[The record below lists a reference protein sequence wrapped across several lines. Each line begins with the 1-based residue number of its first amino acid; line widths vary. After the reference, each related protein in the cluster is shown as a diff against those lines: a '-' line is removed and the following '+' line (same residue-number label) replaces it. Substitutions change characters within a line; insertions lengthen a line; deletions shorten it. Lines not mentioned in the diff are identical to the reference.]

1 LNFCSLGGNDP
12 FKLSINTMIHT
23 MKNILI
29 VLFLLTGIWACGKK
43 QEEKQQEAA
52 HQEQEEH
59 HEGEGNIVEL
69 TKAQYETA
77 GVQLGT
83 ASTRNLSAVVT
94 ANGVIDIPPQNLVSI
109 SAPLGGFVRKTELL
123 QGMQVRKGQVLATIE
138 NPDFIQIQQDYLE
151 TESKLEYAQQEYSR
165 QLELSKE
172 NINAQKVLQQ
182 ATSEV
187 KTQKARL
194 AGLKERLVTAGI
206 NLNTLQKG
214 TIVNSATIHSPISG
228 SVTTVNVNLGKYVN
242 PTDVMFEIVDTDHL
256 HVELSIFEQDIPK
269 IRLGQLVRFT
279 ISNNPGKEYLAKVY
293 LINQKINEDRTVRVH
308 CHLEK
313 DEAGLLPQN
322 FVKAVIEIG
331 ANPVL
336 ALPDG
341 AIVDFEGASYV
352 FIQHAEAAG
361 TDSTSKQ
368 SEGMTFEMIQVIKGV
383 SENGYT
389 QIKSPQGFESQK
401 IVLKGAY
408 ALLSTLKNSEEEE
421 GGH

>member
-1 LNFCSLGGNDP
+1 
-12 FKLSINTMIHT
+12 
-23 MKNILI
+23 MKNIL
-29 VLFLLTGIWACGKK
+29 VAFFLLTGIWACGKK
-43 QEEKQQEAA
+43 QEENQQEPA
-52 HQEQEEH
+52 HQDEEH
-59 HEGEGNIVEL
+59 HEGEGNVVEL

-77 GVQLGT
+77 AIELG
-83 ASTRNLSAVVT
+83 AVSTRNLSAVVT

-123 QGMQVRKGQVLATIE
+123 QGMQVKKGQVLATIE

-172 NINAQKVLQQ
+172 NINAQKILQQ

-194 AGLKERLVTAGI
+194 AGLKERLITAGI
-206 NLNTLQKG
+206 NLDILQKG
-214 TIVNSATIHSPISG
+214 TIVNSAVIRSPISG

-269 IRLGQLVRFT
+269 IKLGQLVRFT
-279 ISNNPGKEYLAKVY
+279 VSNNPSKEYLAKVY

-313 DEAGLLPQN
+313 DDKGLLPQN

-331 ANPVL
+331 ANPVT
-336 ALPDG
+336 ALPSQ
-341 AIVDFEGASYV
+341 AIVDFEGESYIFV
-352 FIQHAEAAG
+352 QRPEGAH
-361 TDSTSKQ
+361 TDSTSKGAG
-368 SEGMTFEMIQVIKGV
+368 SEGMTFEMVQVSKGV
-383 SENGYT
+383 SESGYT
-389 QIKSPQGFESQK
+389 QVKFPQEFESQTPK

-408 ALLSTLKNSEEEE
+408 ALLSKLKNSEEEE
-421 GGH
+421 GH

>member
-1 LNFCSLGGNDP
+1 
-12 FKLSINTMIHT
+12 

-29 VLFLLTGIWACGKK
+29 VMFLLTGTLACDKK
-43 QEEKQQEAA
+43 QDEKQQPA
-52 HQEQEEH
+52 HQDEEQ
-59 HEGEGNIVEL
+59 HEKENGNVVEL
-69 TKAQYETA
+69 TKAQYESA
-77 GVQLGT
+77 AVELGP
-83 ASTRNLSAVVT
+83 ASMRNLSDVVL

-123 QGMQVRKGQVLATIE
+123 QGMQVKKGQVLATIE
-138 NPDFIQIQQDYLE
+138 NPDFIQIQQDFLE

-269 IRLGQLVRFT
+269 IKLGQLVRFKV
-279 ISNNPGKEYLAKVY
+279 SNNPGKEYLAKVY

-308 CHLEK
+308 CHLVK
-313 DEAGLLPQN
+313 DEPGLLPQN

-336 ALPDG
+336 ALADQ

-352 FIQHAEAAG
+352 FIQRPEAAG
-361 TDSTSKQ
+361 TEDTSKESD
-368 SEGMTFEMIQVIKGV
+368 SEGIAFEMVRVTKGV

-401 IVLKGAY
+401 IVIKGAY
-408 ALLSTLKNSEEEE
+408 ALLSKLKNSEEEGE
-421 GGH
+421 

>member
-1 LNFCSLGGNDP
+1 
-12 FKLSINTMIHT
+12 
-23 MKNILI
+23 MKNILV
-29 VLFLLTGIWACGKK
+29 VLFLLAGLWACGKK
-43 QEEKQQEAA
+43 QEEKQQEPA
-52 HQEQEEH
+52 HEQEEH
-59 HEGEGNIVEL
+59 HEEEGNVVEL

-77 GVQLGT
+77 AVELGQV
-83 ASTRNLSAVVT
+83 STRNLSDVVN

-123 QGMQVRKGQVLATIE
+123 QGMQVKKGQILATIE
-138 NPDFIQIQQDYLE
+138 NPDFIQIQQDFLE

-194 AGLKERLVTAGI
+194 AGLRERIFTAGI
-206 NLNTLQKG
+206 NLNTLEKG
-214 TIVNSATIHSPISG
+214 TIVNSAIIRSPISG

-269 IRLGQLVRFT
+269 IKLGQLVRFT
-279 ISNNPGKEYLAKVY
+279 VSNNPSREYLAKVY

-313 DEAGLLPQN
+313 DDEGLLPQN

-331 ANPVL
+331 ANPVT
-336 ALPDG
+336 ALPSP
-341 AIVDFEGASYV
+341 AIVDFDGASYI
-352 FIQHAEAAG
+352 FIQRPEGALA
-361 TDSTSKQ
+361 DSTGT
-368 SEGMTFEMIQVIKGV
+368 EPDGLTFEMVAVTKGV

-389 QIKSPQGFESQK
+389 QIKFPQGFDAKNQK

-408 ALLSTLKNSEEEE
+408 ALLSKLKNSEEEE
-421 GGH
+421 GH

>member
-1 LNFCSLGGNDP
+1 
-12 FKLSINTMIHT
+12 
-23 MKNILI
+23 MKNVLV
-29 VLFLLTGIWACGKK
+29 VLFLLTGLWACGEK
-43 QEEKQQEAA
+43 QERKEQEPA
-52 HQEQEEH
+52 HQEGEQ
-59 HEGEGNIVEL
+59 HEGEENIVKL
-69 TKAQYETA
+69 TQAQYETA
-77 GVQLGT
+77 AVELGK
-83 ASTRNLSAVVT
+83 ASTRNLSDVVT

-109 SAPLGGFVRKTELL
+109 SAPLGGFVRRTELL
-123 QGMQVRKGQVLATIE
+123 QGMQVKKGQILAIIE
-138 NPDFIQIQQDYLE
+138 NPDFIQIQQDFLE

-187 KTQKARL
+187 KAQKARL
-194 AGLKERLVTAGI
+194 AGLRERLITAGI
-206 NLNTLQKG
+206 NLNTLEKG
-214 TIVNSATIHSPISG
+214 TIVNSAVIRSPISG

-269 IRLGQLVRFT
+269 IKLGQLVRFT
-279 ISNNPGKEYLAKVY
+279 VSNNPGKEYLAKVY

-313 DEAGLLPQN
+313 DDRGLLPQN

-331 ANPVL
+331 ANPVT
-336 ALPDG
+336 ALPSP
-341 AIVDFEGASYV
+341 AIVDFEGTSYI
-352 FIQHAEAAG
+352 FIQRPETAHA
-361 TDSTSKQ
+361 DSTSQ
-368 SEGMTFEMIQVIKGV
+368 EEESEGTAFEMVPVTKGM

-389 QIKSPQGFESQK
+389 QVKFSQDFNVQNAK

-408 ALLSTLKNSEEEE
+408 AMLSKLKNSEEEE
-421 GGH
+421 GH

>member
-1 LNFCSLGGNDP
+1 
-12 FKLSINTMIHT
+12 

-43 QEEKQQEAA
+43 QEEKQQEAETA
-52 HQEQEEH
+52 HQDEEH
-59 HEGEGNIVEL
+59 HEGEGNVVEL

-77 GVQLGT
+77 GVELGT

-123 QGMQVRKGQVLATIE
+123 QGMHVRKGQVLATIE
-138 NPDFIQIQQDYLE
+138 NPDFIQIQQDFLE

-206 NLNTLQKG
+206 NLSTLQKG

-269 IRLGQLVRFT
+269 IKLGQLVRFT
-279 ISNNPGKEYLAKVY
+279 VSNNPGKEYLAKVY

-313 DEAGLLPQN
+313 DEPGLLPQN

-336 ALPDG
+336 ALPDQ

-352 FIQHAEAAG
+352 FIQRPEAAG
-361 TDSTSKQ
+361 TDSTSKE
-368 SEGMTFEMIQVIKGV
+368 SEGTTFEMIQVTKGV

>member
-1 LNFCSLGGNDP
+1 
-12 FKLSINTMIHT
+12 
-23 MKNILI
+23 MKNILV
-29 VLFLLTGIWACGKK
+29 VLFLLAGIWACGKK
-43 QEEKQQEAA
+43 QEEKQQEPA
-52 HQEQEEH
+52 HQDGEH
-59 HEGEGNIVEL
+59 HEEEESNVVEL

-77 GVQLGT
+77 AVELGS

-123 QGMQVRKGQVLATIE
+123 QGMQVKKGQVLATIE

-151 TESKLEYAQQEYSR
+151 TESKLEYAQQEYNR
-165 QLELSKE
+165 QVELSKE

-182 ATSEV
+182 AASEV

-206 NLNTLQKG
+206 NLSTLQKG
-214 TIVNSATIHSPISG
+214 TIVNSAVIRSPISG

-269 IRLGQLVRFT
+269 IKLGQLVRFT
-279 ISNNPGKEYLAKVY
+279 VSNNPGKEYLAKVY

-313 DEAGLLPQN
+313 DEKGLLPQN
-322 FVKAVIEIG
+322 FVKAVIETG
-331 ANPVL
+331 ANPVT
-336 ALPDG
+336 ALPNQ
-341 AIVDFEGASYV
+341 AIVDFEGASYI
-352 FIQHAEAAG
+352 FIQRPNDAHS
-361 TDSTSKQ
+361 DSTSKDAE
-368 SEGMTFEMIQVIKGV
+368 SEGLAFEMVEVSKGV

-389 QIKSPQGFESQK
+389 QVKFPQDFDGKTQK

-408 ALLSTLKNSEEEE
+408 ALLSKLKNSEEEE
-421 GGH
+421 GH

>member
-1 LNFCSLGGNDP
+1 
-12 FKLSINTMIHT
+12 
-23 MKNILI
+23 MKNILV
-29 VLFLLTGIWACGKK
+29 VLFLLAGLLACGEK
-43 QEEKQQEAA
+43 QEQKEQEPA
-52 HQEQEEH
+52 HQEGEHHQEE
-59 HEGEGNIVEL
+59 EGNVVEL

-77 GVQLGT
+77 ALELGQ
-83 ASTRNLSAVVT
+83 ASTRNLSDVVT

-123 QGMQVRKGQVLATIE
+123 QGMQVKKGQVLATIE
-138 NPDFIQIQQDYLE
+138 NPDFIQIQQDFLE

-182 ATSEV
+182 ASSEV

-194 AGLKERLVTAGI
+194 AGLKERLITAGI
-206 NLNTLQKG
+206 NLATLEKG
-214 TIVNSATIHSPISG
+214 TIVNSAVLRSPISG

-269 IRLGQLVRFT
+269 IKLGQLVRFT
-279 ISNNPGKEYLAKVY
+279 VSNNAGKEYLAKVY

-313 DEAGLLPQN
+313 DDKGLLPQN

-331 ANPVL
+331 ANPVM
-336 ALPDG
+336 ALPNQ
-341 AIVDFEGASYV
+341 AIVDFEGNSYI
-352 FIQHAEAAG
+352 FIQRSQTAHA
-361 TDSTSKQ
+361 DSASSSQ
-368 SEGMTFEMIQVIKGV
+368 DSGEMAFEMIQVSKGV

-389 QIKSPQGFESQK
+389 QVKYPEGFDTGESR

-408 ALLSTLKNSEEEE
+408 ALLSKLKNSEEEE
-421 GGH
+421 GH

>member
-1 LNFCSLGGNDP
+1 
-12 FKLSINTMIHT
+12 MIHT

-43 QEEKQQEAA
+43 QEEKQQEAETA
-52 HQEQEEH
+52 HQDEEH
-59 HEGEGNIVEL
+59 HEGEGNVVEL

-77 GVQLGT
+77 GVELGT

-123 QGMQVRKGQVLATIE
+123 QGMHVRKGQVLATIE
-138 NPDFIQIQQDYLE
+138 NPDFIQIQQDFLE

-206 NLNTLQKG
+206 NLSALQKG

-269 IRLGQLVRFT
+269 IKLGQLVRFT
-279 ISNNPGKEYLAKVY
+279 VSNNPGKEYLAKVY

-313 DEAGLLPQN
+313 DEPGLLPQN

-352 FIQHAEAAG
+352 FIQRPEAAG

-368 SEGMTFEMIQVIKGV
+368 SEGTTFEMIQVTKGV

>member
-1 LNFCSLGGNDP
+1 
-12 FKLSINTMIHT
+12 
-23 MKNILI
+23 MKNIVV
-29 VLFLLTGIWACGKK
+29 VLFLLAGLLACGKK
-43 QEEKQQEAA
+43 QKEKQQEPA
-52 HQEQEEH
+52 HQEGVH
-59 HEGEGNIVEL
+59 HEEEGNIVEL

-77 GVQLGT
+77 AVELGQV
-83 ASTRNLSAVVT
+83 STRNLSDVVT

-123 QGMQVRKGQVLATIE
+123 QGMQVKKGQVLATIE
-138 NPDFIQIQQDYLE
+138 NPDFIQIQQDFLE

-172 NINAQKVLQQ
+172 NINAQKILQQ

-194 AGLKERLVTAGI
+194 AGLRERLITAGI
-206 NLNTLQKG
+206 NLTTLEMG
-214 TIVNSATIHSPISG
+214 TIINSAIIRSPISG
-228 SVTTVNVNLGKYVN
+228 SVTTVNVNIGKYVN

-269 IRLGQLVRFT
+269 IKLGQLVRFT
-279 ISNNPGKEYLAKVY
+279 VSNNPGKEYLAKVY

-313 DEAGLLPQN
+313 DDRGLLPQN

-331 ANPVL
+331 ANPVT
-336 ALPDG
+336 ALPNP
-341 AIVDFEGASYV
+341 AIVEFDGSSYI
-352 FIQHAEAAG
+352 FIQHPEGVHA
-361 TDSTSKQ
+361 DST
-368 SEGMTFEMIQVIKGV
+368 EGTESDELAFEMVAVSKGV

-389 QIKSPQGFESQK
+389 QIKFPQGFDAQNQK

-408 ALLSTLKNSEEEE
+408 ALLSKLKNSEEEE
-421 GGH
+421 GH

>member
-1 LNFCSLGGNDP
+1 
-12 FKLSINTMIHT
+12 
-23 MKNILI
+23 MKNIL
-29 VLFLLTGIWACGKK
+29 VVFFLLTGILACGKK
-43 QEEKQQEAA
+43 QEEKQQEPA
-52 HQEQEEH
+52 HQDEEH
-59 HEGEGNIVEL
+59 HEGEESNVVEL

-77 GVQLGT
+77 AIKLGT

-123 QGMQVRKGQVLATIE
+123 QGMQVKKGQVLATIE

-194 AGLKERLVTAGI
+194 AGLKERLITAGI
-206 NLNTLQKG
+206 NLNVLQKG
-214 TIVNSATIHSPISG
+214 TIVNSAVIRSPISG

-269 IRLGQLVRFT
+269 IKLGQLVRFT
-279 ISNNPGKEYLAKVY
+279 VSNNPGKEYLAKVY

-313 DEAGLLPQN
+313 DDKGLLPQN
-322 FVKAVIEIG
+322 FVKAVIETG
-331 ANPVL
+331 ANPVT
-336 ALPDG
+336 ALPSQ
-341 AIVDFEGASYV
+341 AIVDFEGESYIFV
-352 FIQHAEAAG
+352 QRAEGAH
-361 TDSTSKQ
+361 TDSTSKGAE
-368 SEGMTFEMIQVIKGV
+368 SEGLTFEMVQVSKGV

-389 QIKSPQGFESQK
+389 QIKFPQEFDDQAPK

-408 ALLSTLKNSEEEE
+408 ALLSKLKNSEEEE
-421 GGH
+421 GH

>member
-1 LNFCSLGGNDP
+1 
-12 FKLSINTMIHT
+12 
-23 MKNILI
+23 MKNILV

-43 QEEKQQEAA
+43 QEEKQQEPA
-52 HQEQEEH
+52 HQDGEH
-59 HEGEGNIVEL
+59 HEQEGNVVEL

-77 GVQLGT
+77 AIELGAT
-83 ASTRNLSAVVT
+83 TTRSLSAVVT

-123 QGMQVRKGQVLATIE
+123 QGMQVKKGQVLATIE

-182 ATSEV
+182 AASEV

-194 AGLKERLVTAGI
+194 AGLKERLITAGI
-206 NLNTLQKG
+206 NLKVLQTG
-214 TIVNSATIHSPISG
+214 TIVNSAVIRSPISG

-269 IRLGQLVRFT
+269 IKLGQLVRFT
-279 ISNNPGKEYLAKVY
+279 VSNHPGKEYLAKVY

-313 DEAGLLPQN
+313 DEKGLLPQN
-322 FVKAVIEIG
+322 FVKAVIETG
-331 ANPVL
+331 ANPVT
-336 ALPDG
+336 ALPNQ
-341 AIVDFEGASYV
+341 AIVDFEGESYIFV
-352 FIQHAEAAG
+352 QRPEGAHP
-361 TDSTSKQ
+361 DSTSKGAE
-368 SEGMTFEMIQVIKGV
+368 SEGLIFEMVQVGKGV
-383 SENGYT
+383 SESGYT
-389 QIKSPQGFESQK
+389 QVKFPQEFDGQTPK

-408 ALLSTLKNSEEEE
+408 ALLSKLKNSEEEE
-421 GGH
+421 GH